1 MGRDYGIIEEPYWEP
16 SKLVGTRVRIDSQ
29 NMSVKKKSTSTLR
42 TLLHAIPLLVN
53 TCYAAY
59 GWFLYTVANLGMR
72 PKETTLF
79 WAKYLLPELTLALDW
94 SKGTPHI

>member
-1 MGRDYGIIEEPYWEP
+1 MGRDYGIIEEPYWGP
-16 SKLVGTRVRIDSQ
+16 SILVGKRVRIDSQ

-42 TLLHAIPLLVN
+42 ALLNPIPLLVN

-59 GWFLYTVANLGMR
+59 GWFLYTVANLGMG

-79 WAKYLLPELTLALDW
+79 LGQVPELTLALDW

>member
-1 MGRDYGIIEEPYWEP
+1 MPKIPSGLHEIWGRDYGIIEEPYWGP
-16 SKLVGTRVRIDSQ
+16 SILVGTRVRIDSQ

-42 TLLHAIPLLVN
+42 ALLNPIPLLVN

-59 GWFLYTVANLGMR
+59 GWFLYTVANLGMG

-79 WAKYLLPELTLALDW
+79 LGQVPFA
-94 SKGTPHI
+94 